1 MKGEGGSLS
10 DLSRQKEEKKRQL
23 EESNA
28 SKRIIDSLNGQII
41 TITQELEKAD
51 AIRQKTENEL
61 TRVEKELTKFAAA
74 PSAQRIEE
82 QIKEKESEKRAIR
95 AQAEQIKMP
104 EEPKLHSPTETVS
117 KAGKGVS
124 ALIIL
129 AVVLAVVGIVI
140 SFFAWFVGVPMTAVG
155 AVLAVVWFVGRK
167 KAEKR
172 EKEEE
177 EKRQREYE
185 EAERNYLEKLNA
197 AKAKAA
203 ELKTRIAA
211 IEISEKDLTEQLAEI
226 APDGVGEM
234 LGRYD
239 SLVAERNNLKLK
251 IKRIGED
258 VEQYKAKF
266 AQTKRELEMRCER
279 FVLPG
284 DVEGQIEG
292 INEQIERAQYKYSCA
307 KKALELLQSAKDG
320 LTSSYLPSLN
330 GAFVKYLATLSDGK
344 LTTATVDSGFGIR
357 ILQEGQM
364 VEVEYLSTGY
374 REICNFALR
383 LALMQ
388 CIYGKDLPF
397 VILDDPFVNYD
408 DNNFALV
415 QKLLT
420 ELSATTQV
428 IYLTCRNR

>member
-1 MKGEGGSLS
+1 M
-10 DLSRQKEEKKRQL
+10 
-23 EESNA
+23 
-28 SKRIIDSLNGQII
+28 
-41 TITQELEKAD
+41 
-51 AIRQKTENEL
+51 
-61 TRVEKELTKFAAA
+61 
-74 PSAQRIEE
+74 
-82 QIKEKESEKRAIR
+82 
-95 AQAEQIKMP
+95 
-104 EEPKLHSPTETVS
+104 
-117 KAGKGVS
+117 
-124 ALIIL
+124 
-129 AVVLAVVGIVI
+129 
-140 SFFAWFVGVPMTAVG
+140 
-155 AVLAVVWFVGRK
+155 
-167 KAEKR
+167 
-172 EKEEE
+172 
-177 EKRQREYE
+177 
-185 EAERNYLEKLNA
+185 
-197 AKAKAA
+197 
-203 ELKTRIAA
+203 KTRIAA

-234 LGRYD
+234 LVRYD

-330 GAFVKYLATLSDGK
+330 GAFEKYLATLSDGK

-408 DNNFALV
+408 DNNFALA

-420 ELSATTQV
+420 ELSSTTQV